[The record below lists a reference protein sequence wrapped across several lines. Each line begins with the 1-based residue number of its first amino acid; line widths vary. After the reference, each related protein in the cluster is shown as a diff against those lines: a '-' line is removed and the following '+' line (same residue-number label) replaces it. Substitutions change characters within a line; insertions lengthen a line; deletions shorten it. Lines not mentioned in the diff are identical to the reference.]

1 MSILFSYYLFLV
13 AVTVVAVVMHNSSLV
28 ADKRTLYASCLVTP
42 PLVLILSALNLR
54 SVLSMLVLLILMV
67 AGSRLLPSSRG
78 IAVTRQDFRWGIGV
92 WLMEA
97 LLPLSVHFA
106 LRARPALE
114 KWSLI
119 ATAILFL
126 AVTLAG
132 FVLSSSESGQTKE
145 LNNEDGTFAR

>member
-28 ADKRTLYASCLVTP
+28 SDKRALYASCLLTS

-54 SVLSMLVLLILMV
+54 SVLSMLVVLILMLT
-67 AGSRLLPSSRG
+67 GSRLLPSRG
-78 IAVTRQDFRWGIGV
+78 IAVTRQDFRWGIGI

-106 LRARPALE
+106 LRARPVLE

-119 ATAILFL
+119 ASALLFL
-126 AVTLAG
+126 AVTL
-132 FVLSSSESGQTKE
+132 VLFSLELGRLTKQNGGAE
-145 LNNEDGTFAR
+145 NLI